1 MNSVYSMSRSCKICG
16 PTSFTDQC
24 QVAMARLSTT
34 REFSTEIEPHL
45 RQIRVGTISEF
56 LWHSDVFVSLDGAE
70 VVFCRMGKFSTEP
83 CLVLTLAFLAGRCA
97 ELGRP
102 LQSSRVYLRAECRAN
117 CRRVVIV
124 ASQLGY
130 EEPPIPTLALRLMP
144 DGGLQ
149 EQLDVLLQCWN
160 RTRYPRHVSRDSQ
173 GELKLW
179 DATESELRNRREE
192 CRRRALL
199 AHGISE
205 PRIIGSEEFVDHVS
219 CSVELIRKTSV
230 RSVLNSVS
238 TIEESS
244 RQNSW
249 RYSPRRRTEPVYLK
263 SDCCAK
269 SHFAVAEYIANEG
282 MFRSLVRDEVNLW
295 WKRRKQQV
303 SKWTAR

>member
-1 MNSVYSMSRSCKICG
+1 M
-16 PTSFTDQC
+16 
-24 QVAMARLSTT
+24 
-34 REFSTEIEPHL
+34 
-45 RQIRVGTISEF
+45 
-56 LWHSDVFVSLDGAE
+56 
-70 VVFCRMGKFSTEP
+70 
-83 CLVLTLAFLAGRCA
+83 
-97 ELGRP
+97 
-102 LQSSRVYLRAECRAN
+102 
-117 CRRVVIV
+117 
-124 ASQLGY
+124 
-130 EEPPIPTLALRLMP
+130 
-144 DGGLQ
+144 
-149 EQLDVLLQCWN
+149 LLQCWN

-295 WKRRKQQV
+295 WKRRKTTSVEVDCQIIQSLLHEELNRPEEAIAWMV
-303 SKWTAR
+303 RAGCLLSGHTRRLSSWLQIALKVKYRIPGVRLWFS